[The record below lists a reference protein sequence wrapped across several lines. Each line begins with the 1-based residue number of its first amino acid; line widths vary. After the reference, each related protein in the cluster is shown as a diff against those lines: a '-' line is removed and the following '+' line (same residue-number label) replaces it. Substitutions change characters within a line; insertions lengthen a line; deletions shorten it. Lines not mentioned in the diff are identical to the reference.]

1 MLKIREV
8 HIAGH
13 PVLGDLNLDFRGL
26 DGQAVD
32 TVIFAGENG
41 AGKSTVMGL
50 LYDLVSGGRD
60 VSPFGIV
67 TVEFEDEGT
76 ALTLSYELEQLDF
89 NALIFATESLS
100 GDKNWVRSDK
110 FKSSHPMSA
119 VYSDVDI
126 NFHASRVSSVTS
138 LTLDSESE
146 SRRSSGNLPTEINQ
160 LLIDVQALDD
170 ADVAYAAKNNPDR
183 FFNELDVEERMPRFT
198 RAFGMIFE
206 DLAYDRIE
214 NREGHKEI
222 VFKKHGM
229 EVPISALS
237 SGEKQVVYRGCFLLK
252 DANATK
258 GAFVFIDEPEISL
271 HPAWQQKVMDYYK
284 AMFTDSSGK
293 QTSQIFCVTHSPFV
307 IHSDRRRDDKV
318 IVLRR
323 AANGGIEV
331 EDKPEYYRCDS
342 MSAVEDAFSIRDFSS
357 DTPTVYLEGRTD
369 EKYFARAL
377 EVFGYNGPVKFK
389 WVGHLDANGQERCT
403 GASSLN
409 NAYEFLIG
417 RECQARSVF
426 LFDSD
431 TKRKDVRNG
440 NVLAFAVPEFDNAKN
455 MKKGIENALV
465 LDGVEM
471 GPFYEMKEKVGD
483 YGEPKNISEFKK
495 MEFCEYICAKGD
507 TELAVIFEN
516 LRPVIDKAVA
526 FLMNSQ

>member
-50 LYDLVSGGRD
+50 LYDLVSGGRN

-67 TVEFEDEGT
+67 TVEFEDEG
-76 ALTLSYELEQLDF
+76 ASLTLSYELEQLGS
-89 NALIFATESLS
+89 NALVYAEGLS
-100 GDKNWVRSDK
+100 GDRNWVRSDE

-170 ADVAYAAKNNPDR
+170 ADVAYAAKNNPNR
-183 FFNELDVEERMPRFT
+183 CFNELDVEERMPRFT
-198 RAFGMIFE
+198 RAFRMIFE
-206 DLAYDRIE
+206 DLVYDRIE

-222 VFKKHGM
+222 VFKKHGK

-284 AMFTDSSGK
+284 AMFTDSLGV

-307 IHSDRRRDDKV
+307 IHNDHRKNDKV
-318 IVLRR
+318 IVLKRGE
-323 AANGGIEV
+323 GGRVVV

-342 MSAVEDAFSIRDFSS
+342 VTAVEDAFSIREFS
-357 DTPTVYLEGRTD
+357 TEVPTVYLEGQTD
-369 EKYFARAL
+369 ERYFARAL
-377 EVFGYNGPVKFK
+377 EIFGYKGPVKFK
-389 WVGHLDANGQERCT
+389 WVGHLDVKGQERYT
-403 GASSLN
+403 GASSLS
-409 NAYEFLIG
+409 NACEFLAGQNFPVKCI
-417 RECQARSVF
+417 C
-426 LFDSD
+426 LFDCD
-431 TKRKDVRNG
+431 TNRRESQTG
-440 NVLAFAVPEFDNAKN
+440 NVLSFALPYYDSVSR

-465 LDGVEM
+465 LDNVEI
-471 GPFYEMKEKVGD
+471 GPFYETKIKEGD
-483 YGEPKNISEFKK
+483 YGEQKKIQEFKK
-495 MEFCEYICAKGD
+495 MEFCNYICSKD
-507 TELAVIFEN
+507 EDELVNIFAN
-516 LRPVIDKAVA
+516 LKPVIDKAIA
-526 FLMNSQ
+526 FLEGKNE